1 MIIAI
6 AGASGSG
13 KSTLAAA
20 LAERFGQDGMKV
32 LTVSSDKYF
41 KKELPRMIS
50 PSDGREYPD
59 WNHPDS
65 FDAGAMFGD
74 LAAARDSGDWDVIL
88 FEGVT
93 VFCHP
98 ALRDLADVKIWVNA
112 SIETRIARR
121 IARNVVTKGQ
131 TVEFIADYYLR
142 CARVREREFAV
153 PSRVYA
159 DLTVENDYGFEFDAD
174 AVYGEIMRR
183 ARTERD

>member
-20 LAERFGQDGMKV
+20 LADRFGREGKRV

-41 KKELPRMIS
+41 KKDLPRMIS
-50 PSDGREYPD
+50 PSDGKEYPD

-65 FDAGAMFGD
+65 FDAVAMLRD
-74 LAAARDSGDWDVIL
+74 LMAARDSGDWDVIL

-98 ALRDLADVKIWVNA
+98 ALRDLADARIWVNA

-131 TVEFIADYYLR
+131 TVEFISDYYLR

-174 AVYGEIMRR
+174 EVYKKVRCLLHEK
-183 ARTERD
+183 

>member
-6 AGASGSG
+6 SGASGSG

-20 LAERFGQDGMKV
+20 LAERFGKDGKRV

-41 KKELPRMIS
+41 KKDLPRMIS

-65 FDAGAMFGD
+65 FDADAMLRD
-74 LAAARDSGDWDVIL
+74 LTAARDSGDWDVVL

-93 VFCHP
+93 IFCHP
-98 ALRDLADVKIWVNA
+98 ALRELADARIWVNA

-142 CARVREREFAV
+142 CARYRERQYSI

-159 DLTVENDYGFEFDAD
+159 DFAVENEYAFVPEE
-174 AVYGEIMRR
+174 VYEKLLSS
-183 ARTERD
+183 AHPDD

>member
-1 MIIAI
+1 MVIAVS
-6 AGASGSG
+6 GASGSG
-13 KSTLAAA
+13 KSTLTAA
-20 LAERFGQDGMKV
+20 LAKRFGADGKRV
-32 LTVSSDKYF
+32 LAVSSDKYF
-41 KKELPRMIS
+41 KKELPKMIS

-65 FDAGAMFGD
+65 FDAAAMLRD
-74 LAAARDSGDWDVIL
+74 LTAARDSGEWDVIL

-98 ALRDLADVKIWVNA
+98 ELRDLADVKIWVNA
-112 SIETRIARR
+112 AIETRIARR

-142 CARVREREFAV
+142 CARVREKQYSI

-159 DLTVENDYGFEFDAD
+159 DFEVENDYGFEFDAD
-174 AVYGEIMRR
+174 AVYEKVKEIQS
-183 ARTERD
+183 

>member
-1 MIIAI
+1 MITAI

-20 LAERFGQDGMKV
+20 LAERFEKDGRRV
-32 LTVSSDKYF
+32 LTVSSDRYF
-41 KKELPRMIS
+41 KKDLPKMIS

-65 FDAGAMFGD
+65 FDAAAMLRD
-74 LAAARDSGDWDVIL
+74 LTAARDAGEYDVIL

-93 VFCHP
+93 IFCHP
-98 ALRDLADVKIWVNA
+98 ALRDFADVKIWVDA
-112 SIETRIARR
+112 AIETRIARR

-142 CARVREREFAV
+142 CARYREKQYSI

-159 DLTVENDYGFEFDAD
+159 DFAVENEYSFDVEE
-174 AVYGEIMRR
+174 VYGKLL
-183 ARTERD
+183 RTAETKK

>member
-6 AGASGSG
+6 SGASGSG

-20 LAERFGQDGMKV
+20 LADKFGAEGKRV
-32 LTVSSDKYF
+32 LSMSSDQYF
-41 KKELPRMIS
+41 KKDLPKMVS
-50 PSDGREYPD
+50 PSDGKEYPD

-65 FDAGAMFGD
+65 FDAEALRAD
-74 LAAARDSGDWDVIL
+74 LAAARDSGEYGVIL

-93 VFCHP
+93 IFCHP
-98 ALRDLADVKIWVNA
+98 ALRALADVKIWVNA

-142 CARVREREFAV
+142 CARYRERQYSV

-159 DLTVENDYGFEFDAD
+159 DFTVDNEFSFDLEK
-174 AVYGEIMRR
+174 VW
-183 ARTERD
+183 RTIKEHIV

>member
-20 LAERFGQDGMKV
+20 LADRFGRDGERV
-32 LTVSSDKYF
+32 LSVSSDKYF
-41 KKELPRMIS
+41 KKDLPRMIS
-50 PSDGREYPD
+50 PSDGKEYPD

-65 FDAGAMFGD
+65 FDAGGMLRD
-74 LAAARDSGDWDVIL
+74 LEAARDSGDWDVIL

-98 ALRDLADVKIWVNA
+98 ALRDLADVRIWVDA
-112 SIETRIARR
+112 SIEARIARR

-142 CARVREREFAV
+142 CARVREREFAL

-159 DLTVENDYGFEFDAD
+159 DLAVENDYGFEFDAD
-174 AVYGEIMRR
+174 EVYERILTL
-183 ARTERD
+183 ARPKD

>member
-6 AGASGSG
+6 SGASGSG
-13 KSTLAAA
+13 KSTLADA
-20 LAERFGQDGMKV
+20 LAERFKGEGETV
-32 LTVSSDKYF
+32 LCVSSDKYF

-50 PSDGREYPD
+50 PSDGKEYPD

-65 FDAGAMFGD
+65 FDADAMRKD
-74 LAAARDSGDWDVIL
+74 LTAARDSGEYGVIL

-98 ALRDLADVKIWVNA
+98 ALRDLAQVRIWVNA

-142 CARVREREFAV
+142 CARYRERQYSV

-159 DLTVENDYGFEFDAD
+159 DFTVENEYAFDAD
-174 AVYGEIMRR
+174 AVYEKVLRR
-183 ARTERD
+183 VRPE

>member
-1 MIIAI
+1 MIAAI
-6 AGASGSG
+6 SGASGSG

-20 LAERFGQDGMKV
+20 LAERFEKDGQRV
-32 LTVSSDKYF
+32 LSVSSDKYF
-41 KKELPRMIS
+41 KKELPKMIS

-65 FDAGAMFGD
+65 FDADAMLRD
-74 LAAARDSGDWDVIL
+74 LTAARDSGNWDVIL

-93 VFCHP
+93 IFCHP

-142 CARVREREFAV
+142 CARYRERQYSV

-159 DLTVENDYGFEFDAD
+159 DFTVENEYSFDAD
-174 AVYGEIMRR
+174 AVYEGIRR
-183 ARTERD
+183 RVGAE

>member
-20 LAERFGQDGMKV
+20 LAERFGKDGKRV

-41 KKELPRMIS
+41 KKDLPRMIS
-50 PSDGREYPD
+50 PSDGKEYPD

-65 FDAGAMFGD
+65 FDAGAMLGD
-74 LAAARDSGDWDVIL
+74 LTAARDSGDRDVIL

-142 CARVREREFAV
+142 CARYREKQYSL

-159 DLTVENDYGFEFDAD
+159 DFTVENEYAFDTE
-174 AVYGEIMRR
+174 AVYAEVMRL
-183 ARTERD
+183 ARPE

>member
-13 KSTLAAA
+13 KSTLASALAA
-20 LAERFGQDGMKV
+20 LFEGDGKRV
-32 LTVSSDKYF
+32 LSVSSDKYF
-41 KKELPRMIS
+41 KKDLPKMVS

-65 FDAGAMFGD
+65 FDADALRRD
-74 LAAARDSGDWDVIL
+74 LCAARDAGDWDVIL

-93 VFCHP
+93 IFCHP
-98 ALRDLADVKIWVNA
+98 ALRALADVRIWVDA
-112 SIETRIARR
+112 SIEARIARR
-121 IARNVVTKGQ
+121 IARNVVAKGQ
-131 TVEFIADYYLR
+131 SVEFIMDYYLR

-159 DLTVENDYGFEFDAD
+159 DFAVNNDYGFEFDAEEVYKKVAEY
-174 AVYGEIMRR
+174 AV
-183 ARTERD
+183 

>member
-1 MIIAI
+1 MLLVAVS
-6 AGASGSG
+6 GASGSG
-13 KSTLAAA
+13 KSTLTAA
-20 LAERFGQDGMKV
+20 LAGKLEADGRRV
-32 LTVSSDKYF
+32 AVFASDKYF

-65 FDAGAMFGD
+65 FDAEAMLRD
-74 LAAARDSGDWDVIL
+74 LTAARDSGEYDAVL

-93 VFCHP
+93 IFCHE
-98 ALRDLADVKIWVNA
+98 ALRDLAHVRIWVNA

-142 CARVREREFAV
+142 CARYRERQYSI

-159 DLTVENDYGFEFDAD
+159 DFAVDNEYSFDAE
-174 AVYGEIMRR
+174 AVYRQVLRR
-183 ARTERD
+183 AGE